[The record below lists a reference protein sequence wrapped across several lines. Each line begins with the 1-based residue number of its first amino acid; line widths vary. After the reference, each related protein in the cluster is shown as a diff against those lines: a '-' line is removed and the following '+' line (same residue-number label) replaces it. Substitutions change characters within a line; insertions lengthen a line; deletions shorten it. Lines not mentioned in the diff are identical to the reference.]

1 MDDENIYG
9 LVPSELLHPVRE
21 TLPPLDEATR
31 EPYERTIE
39 LPNFGR
45 VVVTFKKLTHKH
57 HKSSHTFWTV
67 DRVVKAKD

>member
-31 EPYERTIE
+31 EPCERTIE

-67 DRVVKAKD
+67 ERVVKAKD